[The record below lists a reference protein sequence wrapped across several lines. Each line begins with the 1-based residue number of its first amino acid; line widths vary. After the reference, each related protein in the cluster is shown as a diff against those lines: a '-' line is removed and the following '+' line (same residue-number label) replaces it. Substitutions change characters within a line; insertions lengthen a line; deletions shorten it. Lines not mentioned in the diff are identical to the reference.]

1 MTGRTGEVED
11 KGDGGKE
18 KRENGGVSSVY
29 SGGILVVHC
38 QEPITRSVQLQPQNI
53 FIQTAATYI

>member
-1 MTGRTGEVED
+1 MED

-29 SGGILVVHC
+29 SGGILVVDC

-53 FIQTAATYI
+53 SIQTAATYI